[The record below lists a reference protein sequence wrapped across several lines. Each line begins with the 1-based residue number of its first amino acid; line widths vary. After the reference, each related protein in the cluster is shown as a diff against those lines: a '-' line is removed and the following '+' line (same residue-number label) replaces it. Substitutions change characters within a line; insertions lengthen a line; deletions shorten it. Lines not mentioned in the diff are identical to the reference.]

1 MNLRKYANKKVIAI
15 VTAIMLIFGGIII
28 QHNKIKNLEHEI
40 YKYQNMTE
48 QKYNYTETTPDVKSL
63 EEDLNSVCEY
73 KILDGKINIKHTYAY
88 QRDSILGLKSKKKLV
103 GTADFYYELIVNL
116 QNAKIVRLDER
127 KIIMEVDYPVVN
139 EEACHRVKD
148 SFVRMD
154 DECDQSLLANN
165 EDSEKATRQWEDT
178 FDKKGTEF
186 VKEYYTYDDVKKDVR
201 KITIREVETLLRE
214 LGYSQ
219 NLEIIVR

>member
-1 MNLRKYANKKVIAI
+1 
-15 VTAIMLIFGGIII
+15 
-28 QHNKIKNLEHEI
+28 
-40 YKYQNMTE
+40 
-48 QKYNYTETTPDVKSL
+48 
-63 EEDLNSVCEY
+63 
-73 KILDGKINIKHTYAY
+73 
-88 QRDSILGLKSKKKLV
+88 
-103 GTADFYYELIVNL
+103 
-116 QNAKIVRLDER
+116 
-127 KIIMEVDYPVVN
+127 MEVDYPVVN

-154 DECDQSLLANN
+154 DECDQSLLVNN

-201 KITIREVETLLRE
+201 KITVREVETLLRE

-219 NLEIIVR
+219 SLEIIVR